1 MYIAATQ
8 AERDLTI
15 RKVDLESEIQLIIKT
30 IFDDFELDID
40 TYKRNKIPSWISN
53 RSYTH
58 DILMQLKNLYI
69 NTSKELEELQYDT
82 IDIQHEDDPLFA
94 ILITHSDT
102 KIRVEA
108 WSNICNNYMWD
119 ERIEWIE

>member
-30 IFDDFELDID
+30 IFDDLELDID

-94 ILITHSDT
+94 YVLQ
-102 KIRVEA
+102 
-108 WSNICNNYMWD
+108 
-119 ERIEWIE
+119 

>member
-1 MYIAATQ
+1 MYIVATQ

-15 RKVDLESEIQLIIKT
+15 CKVDLESEIQLIIKT
-30 IFDDFELDID
+30 IFDDLELDID
-40 TYKRNKIPSWISN
+40 TYKRNNIPSWISN

-58 DILMQLKNLYI
+58 NILMQLKNLYI
-69 NTSKELEELQYDT
+69 NTSKELEKLQYDT

-94 ILITHSDT
+94 ILITHINN

-108 WSNICNNYMWD
+108 WSNICSNYMWD